1 MIAPA
6 RRAALEVLTAVVADN
21 ADLPD
26 AIARVRPTLDDERDR
41 ALLVELTTGTLRWLA
56 EIDFVLVAAS
66 NRPLAGLDAVVRDIL
81 RLGVYQLLHL
91 DRVPAAAVV
100 DDAVSMVRA
109 AKKASAA
116 GFANAV
122 LRRISRSRSAL
133 GLPPRPVALGAD
145 EPTLAYLSTTLSHP
159 RWLVERWVA
168 RFGPDQTER
177 WLQFNNA
184 PAPLT
189 LRAHAPAMDRAQVA
203 ELLRDAG
210 VETQPTRYAPDG
222 LTIVAGQPRAL
233 SHTRHFVMQDE
244 TSQLVGLLAT
254 GTNAARALDACAAPG
269 GKTLIMRAGLAART
283 LLVAADVRPRRIRL
297 LRETLAASGAMDVAV
312 VQMDLRDPLPF
323 APVFDMVLVDA
334 PCSGLGILR
343 RDPDI
348 KWRRRVDDLD
358 GLAASQRR
366 MLRHA
371 AAVVAPGG
379 RLVYST
385 CSSEPEENEAVVE
398 SLVADSTFSVVGA
411 SDVRQLL
418 PAAAH
423 PLVDDR
429 GYFQTWPWRDGLEAF
444 FGAVLQQ
451 VR

>member
-6 RRAALEVLTAVVADN
+6 RRAALDVLTAVVADG

-26 AIARVRPTLDDERDR
+26 AIARVRSTLDDERDR
-41 ALLVELTTGTLRWLA
+41 ALLVELTTGTLRWLG
-56 EIDFVLVAAS
+56 EIDFVLSGAS
-66 NRPLAGLDAVVRDIL
+66 SRPLGGLDAVVRDIL
-81 RLGVYQLLHL
+81 RLAVYQLLHL

-109 AKKASAA
+109 AKKSSAA

-122 LRRISRSRSAL
+122 LRRISRSRGAL
-133 GLPPRPVALGAD
+133 GLPLRPAVLGAD
-145 EPTLAYLSTTLSHP
+145 EATLAYLSTTLSHP
-159 RWLVERWVA
+159 RWLVERWVT
-168 RFGPDQTER
+168 RFGPDATER

-189 LRAHAPAMDRAQVA
+189 LRAHAPAGERTRVAQ
-203 ELLRDAG
+203 LLRDGG

-222 LTIVAGQPRAL
+222 LTILAGQPRAL
-233 SHTRHFVMQDE
+233 PHGHSFVLQDE

-254 GTNAARALDACAAPG
+254 GTHAARALDACAAPG
-269 GKTLIMRAGLAART
+269 GKTLIMRNGLPSRT

-297 LRETLAASGAMDVAV
+297 LRETLSAADATDVAV
-312 VQMDLRDPLPF
+312 VQLDLRDPLPF
-323 APVFDMVLVDA
+323 GPVFDMVLVDA

-348 KWRRRVDDLD
+348 KWRRQPQDLE
-358 GLAASQRR
+358 AFARSQLR
-366 MLRHA
+366 MVRHA

-398 SLVADSTFSVVGA
+398 SLVAGSTFSVVGA

-418 PAAAH
+418 PAPAQM
-423 PLVDDR
+423 LVNDR

-451 VR
+451 TR

>member
-1 MIAPA
+1 MPQDS
-6 RRAALEVLTAVVADN
+6 LT
-21 ADLPD
+21 P
-26 AIARVRPTLDDERDR
+26 
-41 ALLVELTTGTLRWLA
+41 
-56 EIDFVLVAAS
+56 
-66 NRPLAGLDAVVRDIL
+66 
-81 RLGVYQLLHL
+81 
-91 DRVPAAAVV
+91 
-100 DDAVSMVRA
+100 
-109 AKKASAA
+109 
-116 GFANAV
+116 V

-133 GLPPRPVALGAD
+133 GLPPRPAALGAD
-145 EPTLAYLSTTLSHP
+145 EATLAYLSTTLSHP

-222 LTIVAGQPRAL
+222 LTMIAGQPRAL
-233 SHTRHFVMQDE
+233 SHARQFVLQDE

-269 GKTLIMRAGLAART
+269 GKTLIMRNGLPSRT

-297 LRETLAASGAMDVAV
+297 LRETLSAADATDVAV
-312 VQMDLRDPLPF
+312 VQMDLARS
-323 APVFDMVLVDA
+323 AAVWPVFDMVLVDA
-334 PCSGLGILR
+334 PVFGTGHPAARPRHQMAAPAARSRCLCGQPA
-343 RDPDI
+343 PD
-348 KWRRRVDDLD
+348 
-358 GLAASQRR
+358 G
-366 MLRHA
+366 RHA
-371 AAVVAPGG
+371 AASVAPGG

-398 SLVADSTFSVVGA
+398 SLVAGSTFSVVGA

-418 PAAAH
+418 PAPAQM
-423 PLVDDR
+423 LVNDR

-451 VR
+451 TR